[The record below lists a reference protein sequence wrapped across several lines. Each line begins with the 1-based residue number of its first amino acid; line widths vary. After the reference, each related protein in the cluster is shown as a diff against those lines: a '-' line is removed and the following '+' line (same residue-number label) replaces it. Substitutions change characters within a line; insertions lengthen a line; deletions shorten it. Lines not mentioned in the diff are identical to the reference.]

1 MRQTIGLFVV
11 VVFLTAALSGC
22 GFIASR
28 LPRVRIEPPPAQQ
41 QKQPSEQSTT
51 EANAAP
57 DSVAAGARAGEK
69 GEPADPGSAT
79 ETATPTADTQPTPQA
94 QDETPV
100 ASKPAPA
107 PSAPR
112 AMGSSGGGA
121 RYVPLGAKRAL
132 TTADLSGR
140 SAWELDILRNEIYAA
155 HGRPFARAD
164 LRRYFRSKSWYHE
177 DSGFTEARLSAL
189 EKRNADFIARYQKGR
204 GVTSGS
210 SGSGRRTS
218 GGSGGFVLPFSS
230 SRAVTYNDLYP
241 LSNWQ
246 LDVARNEIYARHGRP
261 FKRADLRNYFR
272 SKSWYHED
280 PGFTEGRLSALEKR
294 NAELIRRYQR

>member
-1 MRQTIGLFVV
+1 MRQAIGLLVV

-22 GFIASR
+22 GFITSR
-28 LPRVRIEPPPAQQ
+28 LPRVRIEPPPAQK
-41 QKQPSEQSTT
+41 QKQPSEQSTA
-51 EANAAP
+51 EAQAAP

-69 GEPADPGSAT
+69 SEPAESGSTT
-79 ETATPTADTQPTPQA
+79 ETATPATDTQPTPQA
-94 QDETPV
+94 QEAPA

-112 AMGSSGGGA
+112 PMGSSSGGA

-140 SAWELDILRNEIYAA
+140 STWELDILRNEIYAA

-177 DSGFTEARLSAL
+177 DPGFSEGRLSAL
-189 EKRNADFIARYQKGR
+189 EKRNADFIARYQKSR
-204 GVTSGS
+204 GQTSGS

-246 LDVARNEIYARHGRP
+246 LDIARNEIYARHGRP

-280 PGFTEGRLSALEKR
+280 PGFTEGRLSALEKH

>member
-1 MRQTIGLFVV
+1 MRQAIGLLVV

-22 GFIASR
+22 GFITSR

-41 QKQPSEQSTT
+41 QKQPSEQSTA

-69 GEPADPGSAT
+69 GEPVESGSTT
-79 ETATPTADTQPTPQA
+79 ETATPATDTQPTPQA
-94 QDETPV
+94 QEAPV

-112 AMGSSGGGA
+112 PMASSGGGA
-121 RYVPLGAKRAL
+121 RYVPLGAKRTL
-132 TTADLSGR
+132 TTADLGGHST
-140 SAWELDILRNEIYAA
+140 WELDILRNEIYAA

-164 LRRYFRSKSWYHE
+164 LRRYFRSQSWYHE

-210 SGSGRRTS
+210 SRSGRRTT
-218 GGSGGFVLPFSS
+218 GTSGGFVLPFSS

-246 LDVARNEIYARHGRP
+246 LDIARNEIYARHGRP